1 MSDQRRVVIT
11 GVGALTAL
19 GLSFDETWQGLLHAR
34 SGIGPITL
42 FDASDLSV
50 RVAGEIN
57 GFDATQYIDR
67 KQVRRTSRT
76 THLAIAAATM
86 ALHDAQLDVT
96 KIDPYCIGV
105 SLGAGVAGLDKTVEG
120 VMSIVDGGA
129 RVSPLGVV
137 SSLANMPAA
146 LTAAQFNLQG
156 PNATTVTACASGVQS
171 VGEGAE
177 MIRRGWADVMLAGGA
192 DAPILR
198 IGILGFHAMGAL
210 AQRNDATACR
220 PFDATRDGTIL
231 GEGSAVLILE
241 ELTHAR
247 RRGTRIYA
255 EVLGHATN
263 LDTNNIVEPDM
274 TGQSAANTMR
284 AAISRSGLEPHD
296 ISYIHAHGT
305 ATKANDI
312 AETRGIKIVFGEK
325 TPPVSSIKSMMGHTL
340 GAAGAIGA
348 AVSAQAIIT
357 GWIPPTTNYST
368 PDPECDLD
376 AVPNEARRMN
386 VNVVLIN
393 AFGFGGQNACLVI
406 RKTSEVSGE
415 P

>member
-1 MSDQRRVVIT
+1 MTDRRVVIT
-11 GVGALTAL
+11 GIGALTAL
-19 GLSFDETWQGLLHAR
+19 GLTCAETWDGLLQAR

-42 FDASDLSV
+42 FDASDLPV
-50 RVAGEIN
+50 RVAGEIKN
-57 GFDATQYIDR
+57 FDATHYSDR

-86 ALHDAQLDVT
+86 ALQDAQLDVT
-96 KIDPYCIGV
+96 KIDPYRVGV

-120 VMSIVDGGA
+120 VMSIAAGGT
-129 RVSPLGVV
+129 RVNPLGVV

-156 PNATTVTACASGVQS
+156 PNATVVTACASGVQS
-171 VGEGAE
+171 IGEGAE
-177 MIRRGWADVMLAGGA
+177 MIRRGWADVMLAGGS

-198 IGILGFHAMGAL
+198 IGILGFNAMGAL

-220 PFDATRDGTIL
+220 PFDATRDGTTL

-241 ELTHAR
+241 ELSHAQ
-247 RRGTRIYA
+247 RRGVRMYA
-255 EVLGHATN
+255 EVLGHAIN

-284 AAISRSGLEPHD
+284 SAINRSGLRPDE

-305 ATKANDI
+305 ATQANDI

-325 TPPVSSIKSMMGHTL
+325 APPVSSIKSMMGHTL
-340 GAAGAIGA
+340 GAAGAIGV
-348 AVSAQAIIT
+348 AVSAQAIAS
-357 GWIPPTTNYST
+357 GWIPPTTNYAT

-376 AVPNEARRMN
+376 VVPNEARQ
-386 VNVVLIN
+386 VEVSAVLIN
-393 AFGFGGQNACLVI
+393 AFGFGGQNACIVI
-406 RKTSEVSGE
+406 RKTSEA
-415 P
+415 

>member
-1 MSDQRRVVIT
+1 MNDRRRVVIT
-11 GVGALTAL
+11 GMGALTPL
-19 GLSFDETWQGLLHAR
+19 GLTLDATWQRLLYAR

-42 FDASDLSV
+42 FDASDLPV
-50 RVAGEIN
+50 RVAGEIK
-57 GFDATQYIDR
+57 GFDATHYLDR

-86 ALHDAQLDVT
+86 ALQDAQLDVT
-96 KIDPYCIGV
+96 RIDPYCIGV
-105 SLGAGVAGLDKTVEG
+105 SLGSGVAGLDKTVEG
-120 VMSIVDGGA
+120 VMSIADGGT
-129 RVSPLGVV
+129 RVNPLGVV

-171 VGEGAE
+171 IGEAAE
-177 MIRRGWADVMLAGGA
+177 MIRRGWADVMLAGGS

-198 IGILGFHAMGAL
+198 IGILGFDAMGAL
-210 AQRNDATACR
+210 AQRNDETACR

-241 ELTHAR
+241 ELMHAQ
-247 RRGTRIYA
+247 RRGAHIYA

-263 LDTNNIVEPDM
+263 LDTSNIVEPDM

-284 AAISRSGLEPHD
+284 AAINRSGLRPSD
-296 ISYIHAHGT
+296 VSYIHAHGT
-305 ATKANDI
+305 ATRANDI
-312 AETRGIKIVFGEK
+312 AETRGIKSVFGEK
-325 TPPVSSIKSMMGHTL
+325 APPASSIKSMTGHTL

-348 AVSAQAIIT
+348 AVSAKAIAT
-357 GWIPPTTNYST
+357 GWIPPTTNYSI
-368 PDPECDLD
+368 PDPDCNLD
-376 AVPNEARRMN
+376 YVPNKARQ
-386 VNVVLIN
+386 VDVSAVLIN

-406 RKTSEVSGE
+406 RKTSAVS
-415 P
+415 